1 MTVECITVCFPFKL
15 QSTEFKSQYPT
26 PVLRQE
32 GTVAFTLPF
41 NALINVSSEKSYT
54 VSYTKK
60 QKNDGTETGF
70 IYQIIIDFA
79 SINDAID
86 FCSNPTIHVSY
97 NEVSDLSSLDKKLEE
112 ASDLL
117 EKTGQS
123 WRKKRKTETDEDGYF
138 TA

>member
-1 MTVECITVCFPFKL
+1 MAVECITVCFPFKL

-60 QKNDGTETGF
+60 QKNDGTEAGF
-70 IYQIIIDFA
+70 IYQIIIDFT

-86 FCSNPTIHVSY
+86 FCSNPIIHVSY

-123 WRKKRKTETDEDGYF
+123 WRKKRKAETDEDGYF